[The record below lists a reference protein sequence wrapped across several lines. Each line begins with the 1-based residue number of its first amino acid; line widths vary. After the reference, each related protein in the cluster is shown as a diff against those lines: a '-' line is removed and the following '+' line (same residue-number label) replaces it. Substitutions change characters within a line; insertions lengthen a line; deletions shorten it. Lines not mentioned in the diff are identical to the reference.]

1 MPLALFDA
9 LGVNV
14 GAYMRLIWWCTK
26 LFGAVS
32 LISVLPVS
40 INLLGNSAGD
50 AVERLGFLG
59 PVITYHTIGNAAE
72 LHWLHAA
79 SDLLISI
86 VIFAA
91 LAAKQAEF
99 RERWRGNN
107 ELLDV
112 ESYTL
117 KIKGCASLRLP
128 RSPPPPPPPPPH
140 PPPPSPPPPPAGCH
154 AP

>member
-32 LISVLPVS
+32 LISVLPMS

-117 KIKGCASLRLP
+117 KIKGCTSLRLSQFP
-128 RSPPPPPPPPPH
+128 PLPPP
-140 PPPPSPPPPPAGCH
+140 
-154 AP
+154 